1 MMRVRVEI
9 GTDVSEKEIV
19 LRTNEYDEEVERML
33 SLLQKI
39 QKMPQ
44 LIFYKDST
52 EYFFS
57 ADKILFFETSERQ
70 VYAHTKNDVF
80 VVKHRLYELEGSEGK
95 NMMRKKFWGVL
106 LILAAIALV
115 ISRLGLKYSV
125 PLGFWQVVGTLFFG
139 AGLIEGLS
147 KKKIGT
153 SVFSIAFLL
162 IIYQDQLNLRSV
174 GSWTILGAA
183 LLITIGL
190 NMIFKQRFQFWYE
203 NVSSGKN
210 YIIYGDDGK
219 EEESK
224 EYEEFTEN
232 EVGSTIKVSSFLNT
246 TSRYIQSQNLRRID
260 VKANLSDVNLYLDN
274 AMLQDGHATIKVDVS
289 LGDVNI
295 YVPRSWEVNNSV
307 DAFLA
312 DVKFVGMPSGEGTQN
327 LKVEGSIRLG
337 DVKVHYV

>member
-1 MMRVRVEI
+1 
-9 GTDVSEKEIV
+9 
-19 LRTNEYDEEVERML
+19 
-33 SLLQKI
+33 
-39 QKMPQ
+39 
-44 LIFYKDST
+44 
-52 EYFFS
+52 
-57 ADKILFFETSERQ
+57 
-70 VYAHTKNDVF
+70 
-80 VVKHRLYELEGSEGK
+80 
-95 NMMRKKFWGVL
+95 
-106 LILAAIALV
+106 
-115 ISRLGLKYSV
+115 
-125 PLGFWQVVGTLFFG
+125 
-139 AGLIEGLS
+139 
-147 KKKIGT
+147 
-153 SVFSIAFLL
+153 
-162 IIYQDQLNLRSV
+162 
-174 GSWTILGAA
+174 
-183 LLITIGL
+183 
-190 NMIFKQRFQFWYE
+190 MIFKQHFQFWYE

>member
-1 MMRVRVEI
+1 
-9 GTDVSEKEIV
+9 
-19 LRTNEYDEEVERML
+19 
-33 SLLQKI
+33 
-39 QKMPQ
+39 
-44 LIFYKDST
+44 
-52 EYFFS
+52 
-57 ADKILFFETSERQ
+57 
-70 VYAHTKNDVF
+70 
-80 VVKHRLYELEGSEGK
+80 
-95 NMMRKKFWGVL
+95 MMRKKFWGVL

-190 NMIFKQRFQFWYE
+190 NMTFKQRFQFWYE

-295 YVPRSWEVNNSV
+295 YVPRSWDVNNSV

-327 LKVEGSIRLG
+327 LKVEGSVRLG

>member
-1 MMRVRVEI
+1 
-9 GTDVSEKEIV
+9 
-19 LRTNEYDEEVERML
+19 
-33 SLLQKI
+33 
-39 QKMPQ
+39 
-44 LIFYKDST
+44 
-52 EYFFS
+52 
-57 ADKILFFETSERQ
+57 
-70 VYAHTKNDVF
+70 
-80 VVKHRLYELEGSEGK
+80 
-95 NMMRKKFWGVL
+95 MMRKKFWGVL

-162 IIYQDQLNLRSV
+162 IIYQDQLSLRSV

-190 NMIFKQRFQFWYE
+190 NMIFKQHFQFWYE

-210 YIIYGDDGK
+210 YIINGDDGK
-219 EEESK
+219 
-224 EYEEFTEN
+224 EEFTEN

-295 YVPRSWEVNNSV
+295 YVPRSWDVNDSV

-327 LKVEGSIRLG
+327 LKVEGSVRLG

>member
-1 MMRVRVEI
+1 
-9 GTDVSEKEIV
+9 
-19 LRTNEYDEEVERML
+19 
-33 SLLQKI
+33 
-39 QKMPQ
+39 
-44 LIFYKDST
+44 
-52 EYFFS
+52 
-57 ADKILFFETSERQ
+57 
-70 VYAHTKNDVF
+70 
-80 VVKHRLYELEGSEGK
+80 
-95 NMMRKKFWGVL
+95 MMRKKFWGVL

-125 PLGFWQVVGTLFFG
+125 PLGFWQVVVTLFFG

-190 NMIFKQRFQFWYE
+190 NMIFKQHFQFWYE

-210 YIIYGDDGK
+210 YIINGDNGK
-219 EEESK
+219 EEESE

-295 YVPRSWEVNNSV
+295 YVPRSWDVNNSV

-327 LKVEGSIRLG
+327 LKVEGSVRLG
-337 DVKVHYV
+337 DVKIHYV

>member
-1 MMRVRVEI
+1 
-9 GTDVSEKEIV
+9 
-19 LRTNEYDEEVERML
+19 
-33 SLLQKI
+33 
-39 QKMPQ
+39 
-44 LIFYKDST
+44 
-52 EYFFS
+52 
-57 ADKILFFETSERQ
+57 
-70 VYAHTKNDVF
+70 
-80 VVKHRLYELEGSEGK
+80 
-95 NMMRKKFWGVL
+95 MMRKKFWGVL

-203 NVSSGKN
+203 NVSSG
-210 YIIYGDDGK
+210 
-219 EEESK
+219 K

>member
-1 MMRVRVEI
+1 
-9 GTDVSEKEIV
+9 
-19 LRTNEYDEEVERML
+19 
-33 SLLQKI
+33 
-39 QKMPQ
+39 
-44 LIFYKDST
+44 
-52 EYFFS
+52 
-57 ADKILFFETSERQ
+57 
-70 VYAHTKNDVF
+70 
-80 VVKHRLYELEGSEGK
+80 
-95 NMMRKKFWGVL
+95 MMRKKFWGVL

-232 EVGSTIKVSSFLNT
+232 EVGSTIKV
-246 TSRYIQSQNLRRID
+246 
-260 VKANLSDVNLYLDN
+260 
-274 AMLQDGHATIKVDVS
+274 DVS

>member
-1 MMRVRVEI
+1 MGRAF
-9 GTDVSEKEIV
+9 D
-19 LRTNEYDEEVERML
+19 
-33 SLLQKI
+33 
-39 QKMPQ
+39 
-44 LIFYKDST
+44 
-52 EYFFS
+52 FS
-57 ADKILFFETSERQ
+57 RDCFGYQSPGF
-70 VYAHTKNDVF
+70 
-80 VVKHRLYELEGSEGK
+80 
-95 NMMRKKFWGVL
+95 
-106 LILAAIALV
+106 
-115 ISRLGLKYSV
+115 V

-190 NMIFKQRFQFWYE
+190 NMIFKQHFQFWYE

-210 YIIYGDDGK
+210 YIINGDNGK

-246 TSRYIQSQNLRRID
+246 TSRYVQSQNLRRID
-260 VKANLSDVNLYLDN
+260 VK
-274 AMLQDGHATIKVDVS
+274 VS

-295 YVPRSWEVNNSV
+295 YVPRSWDVNNSV

-327 LKVEGSIRLG
+327 LKVEGSVRLG
-337 DVKVHYV
+337 DVKIHYV

>member
-1 MMRVRVEI
+1 MM
-9 GTDVSEKEIV
+9 K
-19 LRTNEYDEEVERML
+19 
-33 SLLQKI
+33 
-39 QKMPQ
+39 
-44 LIFYKDST
+44 
-52 EYFFS
+52 
-57 ADKILFFETSERQ
+57 
-70 VYAHTKNDVF
+70 
-80 VVKHRLYELEGSEGK
+80 
-95 NMMRKKFWGVL
+95 KKFWGVL
-106 LILAAIALV
+106 LVLAAIALV

-139 AGLIEGLS
+139 AGLIEGL
-147 KKKIGT
+147 
-153 SVFSIAFLL
+153 

-190 NMIFKQRFQFWYE
+190 NMIFKQHFQFWYE

-210 YIIYGDDGK
+210 YIINGDNGK

-246 TSRYIQSQNLRRID
+246 TSRYVQSQNLRRID

-295 YVPRSWEVNNSV
+295 YVPRSWDVNNSV

-327 LKVEGSIRLG
+327 LKVEGSVRLG
-337 DVKVHYV
+337 DVKIYYV